1 MIEEK
6 GTIVAVDEQFVW
18 VNTLRESV
26 CQSCSA
32 SHGCGQKALNSL
44 SSGRSSQVR
53 VARSLNV
60 EVGDQVLIG
69 IEEEA
74 LVRASFLAYLLPIIT
89 LILGAALAEKAL
101 QLSDPLV
108 ALAGLVSLLLGVLL
122 VKTLSLRLS
131 CNPAYHPQLLRKLN

>member
-6 GTIVAVDEQFVW
+6 GTITAIDDQFAW
-18 VNTLRESV
+18 VNTMRESV

-44 SSGRSSQVR
+44 TGGRASQVR
-53 VARSLNV
+53 VSRSLGV
-60 EVGDQVLIG
+60 EVGDQVVIG

-74 LVRASFLAYLLPIIT
+74 LVKASFLAYLLPLLA
-89 LILGAALAEKAL
+89 LILAAAMADKAL
-101 QLSDPLV
+101 GLSDPMV
-108 ALAGLVSLLLGVLL
+108 ALAGLIGLLSGVLL